1 MLGSEILEVAIGVI
15 FVFLLVSIAC
25 SAIREGIEAWFK
37 SRAAYLEYGIRELLH
52 DRRAM
57 GLANSLY
64 NHPLVHGLYPGG
76 YPGALSSGQPPILA
90 HGASLPSYIPSRTF
104 ALALLDMAARGPDTD
119 ILSSDPDAPAISID
133 SIRLNLL
140 RLQNPPVQRVLLTAM
155 DVAQGDLNRLIA
167 EIEAWYNGAM
177 DRVSGLYKRST
188 QWIILWIGFAVAVV
202 LNVNAIQIA
211 DFLYRNDTARAAIVA
226 RAETAATDTAFLS
239 RTYAETRAEIDV
251 LKLPTGWEDVE
262 FHPPWEK
269 RAVGRTG
276 DGAAVLASVWPSIW
290 HYPWWSF
297 VLLPLLGWICTGL
310 AATFGA
316 PFWFDLLNKVMVIRA
331 TVKPHEKSPE
341 EGSEDRQ
348 LPAPKPADAP
358 EHRWVAYGGVEQP
371 RWEGTR
377 IEAAPIPP
385 GIPPVAPPDAE
396 SALDGCDVAIAGM
409 TADDELPVAEGGVA

>member
-25 SAIREGIEAWFK
+25 AAIREGIEAWFK

-64 NHPLVHGLYPGG
+64 NHPLVYGLYPGG
-76 YPGALSSGQPPILA
+76 YPGALSSDQPPILA
-90 HGASLPSYIPSRTF
+90 HGARLPSYIPSRTF

-119 ILSSDPDAPAISID
+119 AVSSDPDAPGISID

-140 RLQNPPVQRVLLTAM
+140 RLQNPPVQRVVLTAL
-155 DVAQGDLNRLIA
+155 DVAQGDLNRVVA
-167 EIEAWYNGAM
+167 EIETWYNSAM

-188 QWIILWIGFAVAVV
+188 QWIILWIGFALALV

-211 DFLYRNDTARAAIVA
+211 DFLYRNDTARTAIVA
-226 RAETAATDTAFLS
+226 RAETAATDTAFLR
-239 RTYAETRAEIDV
+239 RTYTQTQADLDV
-251 LKLPTGWEDVE
+251 LSLPIGWDDVE

-269 RAVGRTG
+269 RALT
-276 DGAAVLASVWPSIW
+276 SVWPSVW
-290 HYPWWSF
+290 RYPWWSY
-297 VLLPLLGWICTGL
+297 VLAPVLGWMLTGL

-316 PFWFDLLNKVMVIRA
+316 PFWFDMLNKVMVIRA

-348 LPAPKPADAP
+348 LPAPKPAKAP
-358 EHRWVAYGGVEQP
+358 EVTVVPASGGEQP

-377 IEAAPIPP
+377 IEVAPRASWSGVSGPP
-385 GIPPVAPPDAE
+385 GTLPAAPPDGE
-396 SALDGCDVAIAGM
+396 SALDGCDVAIAEM
-409 TADDELPVAEGGVA
+409 TADDELPGAEGGVA